1 MARPIRKAVD
11 RALLQALACGATV
24 ENAAAKAGVSP
35 RTATRRMA
43 DPVFQNRLRQ
53 VRSDMLQRTSGAL
66 TAMGQEAARA
76 LLELLKSST
85 PSVRLGAI
93 RTAFEMAIKIREA
106 ADLEGRLAAL
116 EQQMA
121 SKPAG

>member
-1 MARPIRKAVD
+1 
-11 RALLQALACGATV
+11 
-24 ENAAAKAGVSP
+24 
-35 RTATRRMA
+35 
-43 DPVFQNRLRQ
+43 
-53 VRSDMLQRTSGAL
+53 
-66 TAMGQEAARA
+66 MGQEAVRA